1 MTDVLVQVQNVAKF
15 TGSRDRDVAASA
27 MTEVLQQLFHATQ
40 VQIWN
45 VFHVKDVPHGI
56 VVASRSVAPT
66 AIHTPDPASLLPLPA
81 SRLLNDHS
89 ELALCLERLESV
101 RGQDA
106 STGEHCLVVPIKTD
120 LQQTVLISL
129 ARQSPWSDDS
139 VRTIEAFAKIYCNFL
154 NLLDY
159 GERDT
164 LTGLLNR
171 KSFED
176 TFFKET
182 QRFSQF
188 PGLSAVPDNRPQ
200 GPRGLWIGL
209 VDIDFFKKVNDN
221 FGHLIGDEVLLLVA
235 NIIRASFRPEDRVY
249 RFGGE
254 EFVVLLIAQEENQ
267 AEAAF
272 ERLRQAVESFK
283 FPQVGQV
290 TVSVG
295 FSVVC
300 DGDTPSEAFD
310 RADQAVYRAKKQGR
324 NQVCMQ
330 EKREAGAKPER
341 DTLKNSVELF

>member
-45 VFHVKDVPHGI
+45 VFHVKDVPHGV
-56 VVASRSVAPT
+56 VVASRSALPT
-66 AIHTPDPASLLPLPA
+66 GTHAADPASPLPA

-89 ELALCLERLESV
+89 ELAMCLERLESV
-101 RGQDA
+101 RGHDA
-106 STGEHCLVVPIKTD
+106 YTGEHRLVVPIKTD
-120 LQQTVLISL
+120 LQQTVLIAL
-129 ARQSPWSDDS
+129 ARPSAWPDDS
-139 VRTIEAFAKIYCNFL
+139 VRTTEAFAKIYCNFL

-188 PGLSAVPDNRPQ
+188 PGLRAVPDNRVQ

-235 NIIRASFRPEDRVY
+235 NIIRTSFRPEDRVY

-254 EFVVLLIAQEENQ
+254 EFVVLLMAQEESQ

-272 ERLRQAVESFK
+272 ERLRHAVESFT
-283 FPQVGQV
+283 FPQVGRV
-290 TVSVG
+290 TVSIG

-300 DGDTPSEAFD
+300 EGDTPSEAFD

-330 EKREAGAKPER
+330 EKMASDTKPAH
-341 DTLKNSVELF
+341 DPLKNSVELF